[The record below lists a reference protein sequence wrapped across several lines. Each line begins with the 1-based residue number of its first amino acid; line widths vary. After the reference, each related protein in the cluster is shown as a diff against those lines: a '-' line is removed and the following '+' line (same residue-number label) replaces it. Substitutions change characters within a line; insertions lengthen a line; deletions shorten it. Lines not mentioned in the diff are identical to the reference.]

1 MGNVATARRGT
12 HTHGVK
18 NEILRY
24 LQPKKDVHSLSMQS
38 NLAKE
43 ERGLNSHIT
52 ARFLIPRQHL
62 EAFESNP
69 DGCDSQRSPI
79 PVLTP
84 PLQCH
89 REVLG

>member
-24 LQPKKDVHSLSMQS
+24 LQPKKDVYSLSIQS

-43 ERGLNSHIT
+43 ERGLNSYIT

-69 DGCDSQRSPI
+69 EWYDSRCSPI
-79 PVLTP
+79 PALTP
-84 PLQCH
+84 PLQRH